1 MTVETTNPDIQP
13 LLSEVMAQIN
23 QGKERIIELDDPL
36 TVHMFMCHMIT
47 ALLSE
52 SIKPGQ
58 LSDWANKL
66 AN

>member
-47 ALLSE
+47 ALLIE
-52 SIKPGQ
+52 SIKP
-58 LSDWANKL
+58 
-66 AN
+66 

>member
-1 MTVETTNPDIQP
+1 
-13 LLSEVMAQIN
+13 MAQIN

-47 ALLSE
+47 ALLIE